1 MSIELVS
8 PKELTQAEIQ
18 NSLEFWELYRQQSIQ
33 INDIA
38 ECERAWGHIKALR
51 QLADKLPSGEV
62 SPSGSLEESRRRHK
76 SFWQSIRRAVVFA
89 RTMLQRK
96 RKA

>member
-1 MSIELVS
+1 MSIEIVS
-8 PKELTQAEIQ
+8 PGDLTQEEIQ
-18 NSLEFWELYRQQSIQ
+18 NSLEFWELYRHQSIQ
-33 INDIA
+33 TNDIA

-51 QLADKLPSGEV
+51 QLSDKLPSGEA
-62 SPSGSLEESRRRHK
+62 SPSGSLEESRRRHRN
-76 SFWQSIRRAVVFA
+76 FRQSIHRAAVFA